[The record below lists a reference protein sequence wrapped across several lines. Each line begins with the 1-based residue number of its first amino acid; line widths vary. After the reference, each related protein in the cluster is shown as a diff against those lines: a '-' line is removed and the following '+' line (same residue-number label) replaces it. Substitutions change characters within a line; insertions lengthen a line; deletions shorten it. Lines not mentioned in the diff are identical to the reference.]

1 MHQTRRNPASLA
13 AGRASEVSGLAAER
27 AEDTQAPLRIQA
39 SIVAVAKFDYG
50 DLAPEVASMAR
61 QTAAAIREAHQRQVA
76 EVIATGE
83 ALIKVKVLL
92 PHGEFG
98 RWLESEF
105 GWSARS
111 AENYMRVAETY
122 GPTAQRV
129 AHLPLGV
136 VFRLAAPTIPTEVR
150 EDVLLRAD
158 RGERPTERAVGDLI
172 RDARAKKAQDAL
184 VAERDAAQAAAQ
196 AAKKERGTKAYR
208 QQRDAALAEQ
218 ARRAK
223 VEQEA
228 QAEAAAAAVALI
240 HEHMDQQRVTKLVAL
255 INRATAWKF
264 LNALKS
270 KPSIDEADVSDDS
283 QRGRLQ

>member
-39 SIVAVAKFDYG
+39 SIVAVVRFDYG

-105 GWSARS
+105 GWSVRS

-122 GPTAQRV
+122 GPNAQRV
-129 AHLPLGV
+129 AHSPLSV
-136 VFRLAAPTIPTEVR
+136 VYRLAAPTIPTEVR

-184 VAERDAAQAAAQ
+184 VAERDAAQAA
-196 AAKKERGTKAYR
+196 KKERGTKAYR

-240 HEHMDQQRVTKLVAL
+240 HEHMDPQRVTKLVAL